1 MASLQADA
9 RRMGDVATAGDD
21 HAGVVER
28 LTGDEDAAYGGGML
42 LAATDALPRRPHRV
56 LVAGTSGAG
65 KTSLAARL
73 GQALELPHVE
83 IDALFHG
90 PGWTPRQS
98 FTCEVETFSAQP
110 NWVTEWQY
118 GSVRALLAERADMLV
133 WLDLPRARV
142 MRQVITRTVGRRLR
156 RQRLWN
162 GNVEPPLWTIFTDR
176 GHIVRW
182 AWTTHAKSA
191 ERVAALA
198 EQRPDLMI
206 VRLRSWREVQQ
217 WLGGAVRDA
226 AAAGP

>member
-1 MASLQADA
+1 
-9 RRMGDVATAGDD
+9 
-21 HAGVVER
+21 
-28 LTGDEDAAYGGGML
+28 ML

-98 FTCEVETFSAQP
+98 FTCEVETFSDQP
-110 NWVTEWQY
+110 SWVTEWQY
-118 GSVRALLAERADMLV
+118 DSVRALLAERADLLV

-142 MRQVITRTVGRRLR
+142 MRQVIARTAVRRLR

-176 GHIVRW
+176 EHIVRW

-191 ERVAALA
+191 QRVAALA

-217 WLGGAVRDA
+217 WLGRAVHDVA
-226 AAAGP
+226 AAEL